1 MLDCFNTWVSIGLV
15 RSLPTRSGREA
26 ISQMH
31 DSSKSVSADYAD
43 YTDKVEKEHEQQA
56 GAGRKGSFCLPLL
69 LSFIYLRN
77 LWISNRRNTQLDF
90 HLRGCC
96 NHFPFRIE
104 GWIDSTARFR
114 RLGLRR
120 FFRVSIEELVY
131 DWNTIEPDFPTPGR
145 HIGFDDETLRDGLQS
160 PSVSEPQVEEKI
172 ELLHLM
178 NALAID
184 TADIGLPGAGGTHA
198 AGVERLAREIAE
210 QKLSIRPNCAAR
222 THRNDIVPIIEISQ
236 RVGIPIEA
244 CTFIGS
250 SSVRFFAEDWT
261 LDKLLKMTEEAVSFA
276 VGEGIP
282 VMYVTED
289 TTRAN
294 PDVIHA
300 LYTVAIRCGAKAVCV
315 CDTVGHSTPDGARAV
330 VRFVKSII
338 EEQGGNIR
346 LDWHGHQD
354 RGLGVIN
361 SIAAIQGGADQVHG
375 SALGIGE
382 RVGNTPL
389 DQLLVNLKLMEWID
403 NDLSR
408 LGEYCQIA
416 ARICKWTIPY
426 NYPVFG
432 RDAFRTA
439 TGVHAA
445 AVIKS
450 YKKGDQHLADI
461 IYSGVPAGAFGLEQ
475 VIEVGPMSGRSNVI
489 YWLEKRGFEPIEE
502 RVNRIFERAKGATCV
517 LEESEIMELL

>member
-1 MLDCFNTWVSIGLV
+1 VSL
-15 RSLPTRSGREA
+15 A
-26 ISQMH
+26 
-31 DSSKSVSADYAD
+31 
-43 YTDKVEKEHEQQA
+43 
-56 GAGRKGSFCLPLL
+56 
-69 LSFIYLRN
+69 
-77 LWISNRRNTQLDF
+77 
-90 HLRGCC
+90 
-96 NHFPFRIE
+96 
-104 GWIDSTARFR
+104 
-114 RLGLRR
+114 
-120 FFRVSIEELVY
+120 ELVY
-131 DWNTIEPDFPTPGR
+131 DWNTIDPALISPNR

-160 PSVSEPQVEEKI
+160 PSVSEPPVEKKI

-178 NALAID
+178 DALGID

-198 AGVERLAREIAE
+198 AGVELMAREIADK
-210 QKLSIRPNCAAR
+210 KLKIRPNCAAR
-222 THRNDIVPIIEISQ
+222 THRNDILPIVEISQ
-236 RVGIPIEA
+236 RAGIPIEA

-250 SSVRFFAEDWT
+250 SAIRFFAEDWT
-261 LDKLLKMTEEAVSFA
+261 LDKLLKLTEEAVTFA
-276 VGEGIP
+276 VGEGVP

-294 PDVIHA
+294 PETIRA
-300 LYTVAIRCGAKAVCV
+300 LYTTAIRCGAKAVCV
-315 CDTVGHSTPDGARAV
+315 CDTVGHSTPDGAHAV
-330 VRFVKSII
+330 VSFVKKII

-389 DQLLVNLKLMEWID
+389 DQMLVNLKLMGWIQ

-408 LGEYCQIA
+408 LGEYCKVA
-416 ARICKWTIPY
+416 AEACGWAIPY

-450 YKKGDQHLADI
+450 YRKGDRELADLV
-461 IYSGVPAGAFGLEQ
+461 YSGVPAGQFGLEQ
-475 VIEVGPMSGRSNVI
+475 VVEVGPMSGKSNVI
-489 YWLEKRGFEPIEE
+489 YWLERRGIEANDE
-502 RVNRIFERAKGATCV
+502 RVTRIYDHAKSASAV
-517 LEESEIMELL
+517 LADDEIMKLV